1 MNTFSKKHLQHGPGL
16 TIGIPTLGRPVP
28 LQWALAFKSLNPPIN
43 YNTNFVI
50 LPGMEVGV
58 ARNEI
63 AKRAIEH
70 DSKYLFFLGDD
81 VEIPNHTLRTM
92 IYRMEQDEKIG
103 VIGGVYCAKAD
114 PAYPLVF
121 RENGRGSY
129 WDWKVGEFFPCTG
142 LGMDCTLIRVS
153 LLKELAEKGGD
164 LFKTVKSDK
173 FLDGI
178 NSAEEWTEDLFFLG
192 RVAKETDFQ
201 IFCDGG
207 IICKHWD
214 VYGGKS
220 YTLPNDSLPMRQLV
234 VDGDLPKL
242 LDIGG
247 TLSSHVGFNRVT
259 FGPADGMDYRGQI
272 GTLPFDQESYEA
284 VNLPANFLLNI
295 DGIKEIFKES
305 IRVLKKDGI
314 FKVTHT
320 NALNQV
326 WLKEVLI
333 DLGCKVTLEKTSL
346 IEAVKN

>member
-1 MNTFSKKHLQHGPGL
+1 MTFSKKLLQHGPGL

-50 LPGMEVGV
+50 LPGMEVGE
-58 ARNEI
+58 ARNLI
-63 AKRAIEH
+63 AKKSIES

-142 LGMDCTLIRVS
+142 LGMDCTLIRVA

-178 NSAEEWTEDLFFLG
+178 NSAEEWTEDLFFLN
-192 RVAKETDFQ
+192 RVVEETSYE

-207 IICKHWD
+207 VICKHWD
-214 VYGGKS
+214 VYAGKS
-220 YTLPNDSLPMRQLV
+220 YTLPPDSLPMRQLV
-234 VDGDLPKL
+234 VDGSIPKL

-247 TLSSHVGFNRVT
+247 SLSSSTGFNRVT
-259 FGPADGMDYRGQI
+259 FGDTDGMDYRGQVT
-272 GTLPFDQESYEA
+272 TLPFDQESYEA
-284 VNLPANFLLNI
+284 VNLPASYLL
-295 DGIKEIFKES
+295 DTRSIKEILKECV
-305 IRVLKKDGI
+305 RVLKADGV
-314 FKVTHT
+314 FKLTHT
-320 NALNQV
+320 SVLNQS
-326 WLKEVLI
+326 WLKEILI
-333 DLGCKVTLEKTSL
+333 DLKCEVTLEKTSL
-346 IEAVKN
+346 LEAKKVK